1 MQEANALKR
10 KEQKRMEEQKRMAMR
25 SLEDTTQVPL
35 TNCSLVCFTA
45 LFPCLTIVI
54 A

>member
-35 TNCSLVCFTA
+35 TNSLTNCSLVYFTA
-45 LFPCLTIVI
+45 LLCFLV
-54 A
+54 